1 MKMTKELKMRR
12 KEVLEEM
19 IWEVHQMVEEHGKV
33 LEAHV
38 KEERA

>member
-19 IWEVHQMVEEHGKV
+19 IWEVHQMEEEQGKV
-33 LEAHV
+33 LEAQL